1 MRLTISSSELL
12 GRLNA
17 VVKVI
22 NPKTP
27 VPILE
32 NFLFNIE
39 ENKLTITATDLET
52 TLTTTLPLEHKSGKM
67 MLAFPTKVMEVLKEM
82 PDQLLHFDID
92 EKTFAIDLTTD
103 SGSYNSKFLG
113 ISVGKNGE
121 EFPRPK
127 EMEADKKTIELTGE
141 ILLNGISKTHF
152 AAAEEDSRPT
162 MTGILFDIFEDKITF
177 VATDAHKLVRY
188 NVLSVKNGFENSFI
202 LPKKPAQTLK
212 NILPRTEDKVVISFD
227 DRNILFEFPE
237 YSMRCRRIEGK
248 FPNYNSVIQQSNPF
262 KAIVDRLS
270 MLKAIKR
277 VSVFANESTGLLK
290 LKFTENK
297 LLVSAQDIDFST
309 SAEET
314 LACNYSDEELEI
326 GFKAKLLDE
335 LLSNIPSNEV
345 QFELADASKAGIIVP
360 TENPENEDILM
371 LLMPMFLN

>member
-1 MRLTISSSELL
+1 
-12 GRLNA
+12 
-17 VVKVI
+17 
-22 NPKTP
+22 
-27 VPILE
+27 LE
-32 NFLFNIE
+32 NFLFDIR
-39 ENKLTITATDLET
+39 ENTLTITATDLET
-52 TLTTTLPLEHKSGKM
+52 TLTTTLSLEHKSGKM
-67 MLAFPTKVMEVLKEM
+67 MLAFPTKVMDVLKEM

-113 ISVGKNGE
+113 ISVGENGE
-121 EFPRPK
+121 DFPRPK
-127 EMEADKKTIELTGE
+127 EMGEDKKTIELAGE
-141 ILLNGISKTHF
+141 ILLNGIAKTHF

-177 VATDAHKLVRY
+177 VATDAHKLVKY
-188 NVLSVKNGFENSFI
+188 NVLNVKNEFESSFI

-227 DRNILFEFPE
+227 ERNILFEFPE

-248 FPNYNSVIQQSNPF
+248 FPNYNSVIQQNNPF
-262 KAIVDRLS
+262 KAIVDRVS

-290 LKFTENK
+290 LKFAQNE
-297 LLVSAQDIDFST
+297 LFVSAQDIDFST
-309 SAEET
+309 SADET
-314 LACNYSDEELEI
+314 LTCNYSDEELEI
-326 GFKAKLLDE
+326 GFKAKLLEE
-335 LLSNIPSNEV
+335 LLSSIPSNEV

-360 TENPENEDILM
+360 TENLENEELLM

>member
-22 NPKTP
+22 NAKTP

-39 ENKLTITATDLET
+39 ENTLTITATDLET

-67 MLAFPTKVMEVLKEM
+67 SLAFPTKVMDVLKEM
-82 PDQLLHFDID
+82 PEQLLHFDID
-92 EKTFAIDLTTD
+92 EKTFAIDLKTD

-113 ISVGKNGE
+113 ISVGENGE
-121 EFPRPK
+121 DFPKPK
-127 EMEADKKTIELTGE
+127 EMEEDKKTIELTSE

-177 VATDAHKLVRY
+177 VATDAHKLVKY
-188 NVLSVKNGFENSFI
+188 NVLSVKNEFENSFI

-212 NILPRTEDKVVISFD
+212 NILPRTGDKVIISFD
-227 DRNILFEFPE
+227 ERNLLFEFPD

-248 FPNYNSVIQQSNPF
+248 FPNYNSVIQQNNPF
-262 KAIVDRLS
+262 RVIVDRSS
-270 MLKAIKR
+270 MLNAIKR

-290 LKFTENK
+290 LKFSQNE

-314 LACNYSDEELEI
+314 LPCNYADEELEI
-326 GFKAKLLDE
+326 GFKAKLLQE
-335 LLSNIPSNEV
+335 LISSIPCSEV
-345 QFELADASKAGIIVP
+345 EFQLADASKAGIIVP
-360 TENPENEDILM
+360 TENVENEELLM

>member
-1 MRLTISSSELL
+1 MKLTISSSELL

-32 NFLFNIE
+32 NFLFDIA
-39 ENKLTITATDLET
+39 ENTLTITATDLET

-92 EKTFAIDLTTD
+92 EKTFAIDLKTD
-103 SGSYNSKFLG
+103 SGNYNSKFLG
-113 ISVGKNGE
+113 IGVGKNGE
-121 EFPRPK
+121 DFPKPK

-141 ILLNGISKTHF
+141 ILLNGIAKTHF

-188 NVLSVKNGFENSFI
+188 NVLSVKNEFESSFI
-202 LPKKPAQTLK
+202 LPRKPAQTLK

-227 DRNILFEFPE
+227 DRNILFEFPD

-248 FPNYNSVIQQSNPF
+248 FPNYNSVIQQNNPF
-262 KAIVDRLS
+262 KVIVDRLS

-290 LKFTENK
+290 LKFTQNE
-297 LLVSAQDIDFST
+297 LLISAQDIDFST
-309 SAEET
+309 SADET

-360 TENPENEDILM
+360 TENLENEELLM

>member
-12 GRLNA
+12 NRLNA

-39 ENKLTITATDLET
+39 ENTLTITATDLET

-67 MLAFPTKVMEVLKEM
+67 MLAFPTKVMDVLKEM

-92 EKTFAIDLTTD
+92 EKSFAIDLKTD

-113 ISVGKNGE
+113 ISVGENGE
-121 EFPRPK
+121 DFPRPK
-127 EMEADKKTIELTGE
+127 EMEEDKKTIELTGE
-141 ILLNGISKTHF
+141 ILLNGIAKTHF

-188 NVLSVKNGFENSFI
+188 NVLSVKNTFESSFI

-227 DRNILFEFPE
+227 ERNILFEFPD

-248 FPNYNSVIQQSNPF
+248 FPNYNSVIQQNNPF
-262 KAIVDRLS
+262 KAIVDRIS

-290 LKFTENK
+290 LKFAKNE
-297 LLVSAQDIDFST
+297 LLISAQDIDFST
-309 SAEET
+309 SADET

-360 TENPENEDILM
+360 TENLENEELLM